1 MKITIEMDS
10 VHELENLMA
19 KRKIRYH
26 DDVVK
31 KDPILARELYEAYH
45 RACNKGKQVHF
56 PRDNVLVEDPDSVL
70 INNYSDL
77 LDEHRQPWQHM
88 ANLLEEMK
96 K

>member
-1 MKITIEMDS
+1 MKIKIEMDS
-10 VHELENLMA
+10 VHELENLMS

-31 KDPILARELYEAYH
+31 KDPILARELYETYTITVH
-45 RACNKGKQVHF
+45 GKHIRFKDHV
-56 PRDNVLVEDPDSVL
+56 DSSKDENAFL
-70 INNYSDL
+70 CFDK
-77 LDEHRQPWQHM
+77 LDDEMHTFWQHM